1 MKCAMKDGGATWPRP
16 NSAAP
21 PSINGNQTLP
31 MKRASAEGS
40 AAPFA
45 AAPAACPSSALIA
58 CPKLD
63 TRQDVYLEKL
73 TAMIENSGVKSV
85 EVLMMQVPCCRGLLH
100 LVREAA
106 VRAGGKVPIRYSVIS
121 IEGEILET
129 SDLSR

>member
-1 MKCAMKDGGATWPRP
+1 MSRP
-16 NSAAP
+16 V
-21 PSINGNQTLP
+21 QLQLLP
-31 MKRASAEGS
+31 ASAPWLRDKELLLCADCVAYAVGD
-40 AAPFA
+40 FHKRYLKGK
-45 AAPAACPSSALIA
+45 ALTIA

-63 TRQDVYLEKL
+63 THQDVYLEKL

-100 LVREAA
+100 LVQEAG

-129 SDLSR
+129 ADLSL